1 MNYYNPY
8 FGYPYMSATTPSTGG
23 LFSRL
28 FGNGINWSSIL
39 SGTQKTLGIV
49 NQAIPIVKQVSPV
62 MKNAK
67 TMFKIMNEFKKVD
80 TPSASNTSSNTISSN
95 KNEDATTDIKREAN
109 STSTNNGPTFFI

>member
-8 FGYPYMSATTPSTGG
+8 FTYPSMGFANPSTGG
-23 LFSRL
+23 IFSKL
-28 FGNGINWSSIL
+28 FGKGINWSSIL

-49 NQAIPIVKQVSPV
+49 NQAIPIVKQVTPV

-80 TPSASNTSSNTISSN
+80 TPIVSNTSNNIRNDDVEEINNDQENLNVVSN
-95 KNEDATTDIKREAN
+95 
-109 STSTNNGPTFFI
+109 NNGPTFFI